1 MERLALRKRRA
12 LMIVL
17 ALLIMSAEALWLFQ
31 PSRHIVEV
39 GFELEST
46 EHLLVE
52 PPGSPD
58 AGLPIFD
65 SDRGRWKWDGH
76 PIPSVARFVVDDDP
90 EHFGPDGIGKSIAVK
105 FEKRADANALQKLF
119 LALASE
125 GICQVAVLEPG
136 MTESPFHRIIQVKNP
151 DGVFEKCRDR
161 FNHR

>member
-1 MERLALRKRRA
+1 
-12 LMIVL
+12 MIVL
-17 ALLIMSAEALWLFQ
+17 ALSIMSAETLWLFQ

-39 GFELEST
+39 GFDLETTGYSIF
-46 EHLLVE
+46 VE

-58 AGLPIFD
+58 GGLPIFD

-136 MTESPFHRIIQVKNP
+136 MTESPFHRIIQVKNQ

>member
-1 MERLALRKRRA
+1 
-12 LMIVL
+12 MIAL
-17 ALLIMSAEALWLFQ
+17 ALLIMSAEALWLLQ

-39 GFELEST
+39 GFDLEITGQSI
-46 EHLLVE
+46 EE

-65 SDRGRWKWDGH
+65 SDRGGWKWDGH
-76 PIPSVARFVVDDDP
+76 PIPSVARFVADDDP
-90 EHFGPDGIGKSIAVK
+90 EHIGPDGIGKSIAVK
-105 FEKRADANALQKLF
+105 LEKQAGAKALQKLF

-125 GICQVAVLEPG
+125 GICQVAVLQPG
-136 MTESPFHRIIQVKNP
+136 MTESPVYRIVQVKNQ